1 MALLA
6 ISTPIGAGGLA
17 GAMYGGQGG
26 QEEAEEKRELE
37 HSLTFSMLGVR
48 MAEMRG
54 AWTHNQHDLMAALI
68 QVIYSIFFCDFGKM
82 YIFSGRNTNGWL
94 LVSTSNFFLLSILH
108 IINCLLVL
116 T

>member
-1 MALLA
+1 
-6 ISTPIGAGGLA
+6 
-17 GAMYGGQGG
+17 MYGGQGG

-37 HSLTFSMLGVR
+37 HSRTFSMLGVR

-94 LVSTSNFFLLSILH
+94 LVSTSNFCLLSILH
-108 IINCLLVL
+108 ISNCLLVL